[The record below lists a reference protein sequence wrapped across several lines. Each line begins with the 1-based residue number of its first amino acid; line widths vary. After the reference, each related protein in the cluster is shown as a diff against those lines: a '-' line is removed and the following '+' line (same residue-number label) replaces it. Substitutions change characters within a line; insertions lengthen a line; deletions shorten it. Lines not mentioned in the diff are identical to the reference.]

1 MREAR
6 QRGRDARVEVQVLPP
21 VERYFGSWVLGLS
34 LVRVVPP
41 KTMGGGSSA
50 PDGATDTKAWESR
63 FFTFSLLY
71 LRLLMGL
78 ILFVRTGRNGASCA
92 WSRAT
97 ELQAAPRRVG
107 EYAAECG
114 AVLGFAASAATSGA
128 VGGQTNHTHGIGVG
142 GPGGPDS
149 DEMDEDGMGTDS
161 DDIEENE
168 EEDMDVNALAARM
181 TIVFEG
187 GHSGALPGYVLVAR
201 SHSLRTVLTTFV
213 MNADSNR
220 SPMRFGQPSCTRDAC
235 CLPLILQPHEC
246 ASGNVLMT
254 RAAMT

>member
-21 VERYFGSWVLGLS
+21 AERYFGSWVLGLS

-71 LRLLMGL
+71 LRLLIGL

-97 ELQAAPRRVG
+97 ESQAAPRRVG

-114 AVLGFAASAATSGA
+114 AVLGFAASAAMSGA
-128 VGGQTNHTHGIGVG
+128 VGGQTNHTHGVSVG

-149 DEMDEDGMGTDS
+149 DETDEDGWASTAT
-161 DDIEENE
+161 I
-168 EEDMDVNALAARM
+168 LKRM
-181 TIVFEG
+181 K
-187 GHSGALPGYVLVAR
+187 R
-201 SHSLRTVLTTFV
+201 RTWT
-213 MNADSNR
+213 
-220 SPMRFGQPSCTRDAC
+220 
-235 CLPLILQPHEC
+235 
-246 ASGNVLMT
+246 
-254 RAAMT
+254 